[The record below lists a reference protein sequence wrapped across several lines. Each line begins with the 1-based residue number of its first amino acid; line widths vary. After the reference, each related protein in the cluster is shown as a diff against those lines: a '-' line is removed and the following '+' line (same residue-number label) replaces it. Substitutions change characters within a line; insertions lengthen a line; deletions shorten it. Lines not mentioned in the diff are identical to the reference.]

1 MQRTLDRQRRLG
13 LGGVSGCW
21 PGLFWCLVHG
31 TEEVSFSL
39 DYACAVLYTM
49 VVHNFLHCPAEIIVH
64 PSLTCGTADEQWLV
78 ELAGKL

>member
-1 MQRTLDRQRRLG
+1 M
-13 LGGVSGCW
+13 
-21 PGLFWCLVHG
+21 HG